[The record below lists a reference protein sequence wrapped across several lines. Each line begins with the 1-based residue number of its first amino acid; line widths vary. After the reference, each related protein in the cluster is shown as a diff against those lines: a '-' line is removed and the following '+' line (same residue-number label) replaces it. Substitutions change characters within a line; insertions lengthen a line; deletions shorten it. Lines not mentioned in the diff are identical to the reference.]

1 MAPMPHWQEVAAFYG
16 FVLGGADPG
25 LRMSRAFATSRALFS
40 RFAVLSQQCGV
51 YY

>member
-1 MAPMPHWQEVAAFYG
+1 MPHWQEVAAFYG